1 VQGSGNVLVVGE
13 AGANGSVRPVS
24 WEMLTVARHVANG
37 LGGNVTGLFIGD
49 RIADAARTWGSGG
62 ANKILIADDAG
73 FAGLMPL
80 PAAAALTQA
89 IAATNPAVVL
99 VPGTTAG
106 RDYAPLVAARLGAG
120 LAADCVSFTVE
131 NGALSATRPVLG
143 GRALTRVTF
152 PGQGPAMATV
162 RSGSFAKSEPGVS
175 EPVIEMLDV
184 TLTAEDQRVSLI
196 KTTPKGTGASRLDSA
211 EVVVSGGRGLKEPA
225 QFAMVEELADALG
238 AAVGATRAVV
248 DAGWRPHH
256 EQIGQTGR
264 TVSPRLYIAVGISG
278 AVQHNVGMQGS
289 EYIVAINRDP
299 DAPIFKMASFG
310 IVGDLFD
317 VVPALTAEVRS
328 AKS

>member
-1 VQGSGNVLVVGE
+1 
-13 AGANGSVRPVS
+13 VRPVS
-24 WEMLTVARHVANG
+24 WEMLTAARHVANG
-37 LGGNVTGLFIGD
+37 LGGNVTGLFIGAG
-49 RIADAARTWGSGG
+49 IADAARTWGSGG
-62 ANKILIADDAG
+62 ADKILIADDAG

-89 IAATNPAVVL
+89 IAATDPILVL

-106 RDYAPLVAARLGAG
+106 RDYAPVVAARLGAG

-162 RSGSFAKSEPGVS
+162 RSGSFAKSEPGLT
-175 EPVIEMLDV
+175 EPVVELLDV
-184 TLTAEDQRVSLI
+184 TLTAEDQRVSLVE
-196 KTTPKGTGASRLDSA
+196 TTPKGTGASRLDSA

-310 IVGDLFD
+310 IVGDLFE
-317 VVPALTAEVRS
+317 VVPALTTEVRS